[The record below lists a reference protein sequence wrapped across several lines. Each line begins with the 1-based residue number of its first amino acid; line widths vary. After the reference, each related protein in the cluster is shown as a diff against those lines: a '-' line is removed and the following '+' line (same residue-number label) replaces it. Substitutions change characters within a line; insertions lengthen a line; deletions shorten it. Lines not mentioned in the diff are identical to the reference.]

1 VASATQVRAVLAAPT
16 FGQLYSIRLLSATAD
31 GIFQAGLASVV
42 LFSPQNATT
51 PAKAAAA
58 LAVVLLPYSV
68 AGPFVGVFLD
78 RWSRQ
83 RTLVVANVIKAILVL
98 GVAAFVAAND
108 AGVIFLVTAV
118 AALGVNR
125 AFLSAL
131 SAALPHV
138 IDDDHLVTANALST
152 TSGSVITVVGV
163 GIAATIRV
171 AVGAGS
177 GTDATIVLL
186 SALVY
191 LASAGVAATVKRNRL
206 GPDADE
212 LASSA
217 PDSPLRAAKTV
228 VIELADGVRYIVSRR
243 KAALALAAIGT
254 HRFFF
259 GVATITIVLL
269 NRNYF
274 TSLGNVNGSIIGLSA
289 DLAAVGVGVAI
300 AAVLTPT
307 ATQRFGR
314 EAWMTAM
321 LLLGGGALA
330 AFGLPYRRDLLVIG
344 AFLLGVSAQGLKICV
359 DTTVQEEVDDVYRGR
374 VFAGYDMLFNVTYVG
389 AAAASV
395 AVLPESGKSVAVMIT
410 LALGYLLAAVAF
422 ASVTRPRRSRSPKP
436 SSEVRQRP

>member
-300 AAVLTPT
+300 AAVLTPA

-410 LALGYLLAAVAF
+410 LALGYLIAAVAF